1 MLSMTKGGIT
11 MWEYNYT
18 PSPDEL
24 YHYGVP
30 GMKWGRR
37 KARIYTNK
45 IRTAKESAKEWN
57 EIGKRKSAKA
67 LSKGKTEKASKIEAK
82 YKNYAKKDRADA
94 KRYSQKLAEENRRN
108 KFREARGDVYKTRS
122 KGAKFATNL
131 LGGAYA
137 NRTYNS
143 VIAAGG
149 SKAGARA
156 ITAATTILGGGP
168 VSPLAHLAVSS
179 YYTRQA
185 GKKKTAKQYR

>member
-1 MLSMTKGGIT
+1 

-37 KARIYTNK
+37 KARIYTKK
-45 IRTAKESAKEWN
+45 IRTAKESAKKWN
-57 EIGKRKSAKA
+57 EIRKRKSAKA

-82 YKNYAKKDRADA
+82 YKDYAKKDRADA
-94 KRYSQKLAEENRRN
+94 KMYSQKLNEENRRN
-108 KFREARGDVYKTRS
+108 KFRKARGDVYKTRS
-122 KGAKFATNL
+122 RGAKFATNV
-131 LGGAYA
+131 LGGTFA

-156 ITAATTILGGGP
+156 ITAATAILGGP
-168 VSPLAHLAVSS
+168 VAAPAAHLAVSS

>member
-1 MLSMTKGGIT
+1 

-18 PSPDEL
+18 QSHDEL

-67 LSKGKTEKASKIEAK
+67 LSKGKTDKASKIEAK
-82 YKNYAKKDRADA
+82 YKDYAKKDREDA

-108 KFREARGDVYKTRS
+108 KFRKARGDAYKTRS
-122 KGAKFATNL
+122 RGAKFATNV
-131 LGGAYA
+131 LGGTFA

-156 ITAATTILGGGP
+156 ITAATAILGGP
-168 VSPLAHLAVSS
+168 VAAPAAHLAVSS

>member
-1 MLSMTKGGIT
+1 

-67 LSKGKTEKASKIEAK
+67 LSKGKTDKASKIEAK
-82 YKNYAKKDRADA
+82 CI
-94 KRYSQKLAEENRRN
+94 RRN
-108 KFREARGDVYKTRS
+108 LMKKID
-122 KGAKFATNL
+122 ATNSEKLVEMCIKREVEVQNL
-131 LGGAYA
+131 LLMY
-137 NRTYNS
+137 
-143 VIAAGG
+143 
-149 SKAGARA
+149 
-156 ITAATTILGGGP
+156 
-168 VSPLAHLAVSS
+168 
-179 YYTRQA
+179 
-185 GKKKTAKQYR
+185 

>member
-1 MLSMTKGGIT
+1 

-45 IRTAKESAKEWN
+45 IRIAKESAKEWN

-108 KFREARGDVYKTRS
+108 KFRKARGDAYKTRS

-156 ITAATTILGGGP
+156 ITAATTILGGP

-179 YYTRQA
+179 HYTNQA
-185 GKKKTAKQYR
+185 GKKKTSKQYK

>member
-1 MLSMTKGGIT
+1 MTKGGIT

-156 ITAATTILGGGP
+156 ITAATTILGGP
-168 VSPLAHLAVSS
+168 VSPAAHLAVSS
-179 YYTRQA
+179 YYTHQA
-185 GKKKTAKQYR
+185 GKKKTHKQYK

>member
-156 ITAATTILGGGP
+156 ITAATTILGGP
-168 VSPLAHLAVSS
+168 VSPAAHLAVSS
-179 YYTRQA
+179 YYTHQA
-185 GKKKTAKQYR
+185 GKKKTHKLYK

>member
-82 YKNYAKKDRADA
+82 YKSYAKKDRADA
-94 KRYSQKLAEENRRN
+94 KRYSQKLSEENRRN

-122 KGAKFATNL
+122 KGAKFATNV
-131 LGGAYA
+131 LGGAFA

-156 ITAATTILGGGP
+156 ITAATTILGGP
-168 VSPLAHLAVSS
+168 VSPAAHLAVSS

-185 GKKKTAKQYR
+185 GKKKTSKQYR

>member
-1 MLSMTKGGIT
+1 

-37 KARIYTNK
+37 KARIYTRK
-45 IRTAKESAKEWN
+45 LRTAKESAKEWD
-57 EIGKRKSAKA
+57 EIGKLKTAKA

-156 ITAATTILGGGP
+156 ITAATTILGGGT

-185 GKKKTAKQYR
+185 GKKKTSKQYR

>member
-156 ITAATTILGGGP
+156 ITAATTILGGP

-179 YYTRQA
+179 HYTNQA
-185 GKKKTAKQYR
+185 GKKKTSKQYK